1 MHKKQWL
8 DCTLYW
14 ACTVSVCLILS
25 GCSVY
30 MEETRPEPTRLDQ
43 FQPGESRD
51 DVLEK
56 LGQPITTAD
65 HDGAS
70 CDLYQ
75 LYLSGYGQGS
85 KAPIALV
92 ETAADVFTL
101 GLAEIVSTPTEEMT
115 KNQKSPVWFCYKN
128 GSLSSVANGHLE
140 QETVSKGTSAGTASG
155 ASVSTQS
162 STPGSVAKVSATIP
176 PATASAGG
184 QTSAN
189 PAQPALAPASQPKV
203 AGSESDTE

>member
-8 DCTLYW
+8 DVIPF
-14 ACTVSVCLILS
+14 TVSVCLILS

-75 LYLSGYGQGS
+75 LYLSGYGQGG
-85 KAPIALV
+85 KAPIALA

-128 GSLSSVANGHLE
+128 GALASITKGHLE
-140 QETVSKGTSAGTASG
+140 QETITKGTSAGSASG
-155 ASVSTQS
+155 APVSAQS
-162 STPGSVAKVSATIP
+162 STAGSMAKVSATIP
-176 PATASAGG
+176 PATASAVS
-184 QTSAN
+184 QTTAT
-189 PAQPALAPASQPKV
+189 PAQPSSMPPSQLKA
-203 AGSESDTE
+203 AGSESETE